1 MLLLA
6 LSTPTTDGSRL
17 VPATVIKARSCF
29 LRVDR
34 RPTRTPRRR
43 RRADRSAPVSLV
55 CRCQMEIRTIQPSE
69 VEAARRLLVASGWE
83 RGVSDAEDFRKLL
96 SRSQVTLVA
105 VEDGEVLGF
114 LRAFCDGMA
123 NGYISM
129 LVVAEEHR
137 RKGVGRA
144 LVKAAMGDDRRIT
157 WVLRAVPTG
166 VAAFYEKLGFT
177 ESEVA
182 MERPGAR
189 TSET

>member
-1 MLLLA
+1 
-6 LSTPTTDGSRL
+6 
-17 VPATVIKARSCF
+17 
-29 LRVDR
+29 
-34 RPTRTPRRR
+34 
-43 RRADRSAPVSLV
+43 
-55 CRCQMEIRTIQPSE
+55 MEIRAIQPSE

-83 RGVSDAEDFRKLL
+83 RGVSDAEEFRKLL
-96 SRSQVTLVA
+96 SRSHVTLVA

-114 LRAFCDGMA
+114 LRAFCDGMS

-137 RKGVGRA
+137 RKGIGRA

-157 WVLRAVPTG
+157 WVLRATPAG

-189 TSET
+189 ISDT